1 MRGSQPSPVT
11 FEAGPFKLNW
21 WETDDLGDVIDK
33 LATDTPFE
41 YVEEHRWANDGESI
55 DTLENVI
62 EPHLMTIGFI
72 EKTSKGRVLT
82 DAGSAH
88 IS

>member
-1 MRGSQPSPVT
+1 LQSKKVPMALKTLSAVS
-11 FEAGPFKLNW
+11 
-21 WETDDLGDVIDK
+21 
-33 LATDTPFE
+33 
-41 YVEEHRWANDGESI
+41 GESI

-82 DAGSAH
+82 SAGSAH
-88 IS
+88 IA